1 MARPGRPRLATPA
14 AIRREMVEVYLDMR
28 TGKIAVQDGSRLVY
42 ALSLAMRAV
51 EVEQLTERIERLEQI
66 ITET

>member
-1 MARPGRPRLATPA
+1 
-14 AIRREMVEVYLDMR
+14 MVEVYLDMR

-51 EVEQLTERIERLEQI
+51 EVEQLTERIERLEEI
-66 ITET
+66 ISEK